1 MRKKAFLWNFIIA
14 LGAVINII
22 IIILIILFVIRS

>member
-1 MRKKAFLWNFIIA
+1 MRKKALLWNFIIA

-22 IIILIILFVIRS
+22 IIILIIIFVIRS